1 LRLYPN
7 HRSPQRRNER
17 SDRRSSIGHRR
28 AETERVAAEIR
39 QAGSDAIA
47 AKIDATSEPEWVAL
61 IDKTVSTYGRPDILV
76 NNAGI
81 TGSSVGDPN
90 GWICAFSPWFVPRIW
105 LLPGSICYTG
115 GMRFAF
121 PSMQAGPPGR
131 IGRLVLTAVSFP

>member
-1 LRLYPN
+1 LRLYPH

-47 AKIDATSEPEWVAL
+47 AKIDVTSEPEWVAL
-61 IDKTVSTYGRPDILV
+61 IDKTVSTYGHLDILV

-81 TGSSVGDPN
+81 TG
-90 GWICAFSPWFVPRIW
+90 
-105 LLPGSICYTG
+105 
-115 GMRFAF
+115 
-121 PSMQAGPPGR
+121 
-131 IGRLVLTAVSFP
+131 